1 VGTTVLLTFEVE
13 ARDSLENFQ
22 PGLRVAANFD
32 LRLERSKRVERLVE
46 QVAHDAGLWLISSRT
61 DVTD

>member
-13 ARDSLENFQ
+13 ARNSLEDFQ

-46 QVAHDAGLWLISSRT
+46 QVAPDAGLWLISSRT